1 MDQRK
6 IRGLVHKR
14 GDEGQPGCW
23 TWGGALSLR
32 GPLGS
37 AEGKQ
42 ETEETKKGLLGRKG
56 KTGGR
61 WVQVEG
67 GWVNITTL
75 GGSKP
80 WRAHPF
86 PREAA

>member
-23 TWGGALSLR
+23 TWGGALSLQE
-32 GPLGS
+32 PLGS
-37 AEGKQ
+37 AEGEQ
-42 ETEETKKGLLGRKG
+42 EIEEAKMGLLGRKG

-61 WVQVEG
+61 RVLVEG
-67 GWVNITTL
+67 GWA
-75 GGSKP
+75 SKL
-80 WRAHPF
+80 WRARPL